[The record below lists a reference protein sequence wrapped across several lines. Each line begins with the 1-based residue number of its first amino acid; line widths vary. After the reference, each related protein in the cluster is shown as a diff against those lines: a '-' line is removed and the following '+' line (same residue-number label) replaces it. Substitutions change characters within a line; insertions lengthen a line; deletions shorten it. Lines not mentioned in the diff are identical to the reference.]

1 MSLFFY
7 QSLEYCDLL
16 QHPFTHKSTPGHIR
30 DIQDGEICKE
40 LSKPGEFLSF
50 PEHTALILNADGA
63 PIFKSAGNSIWPIYL
78 CITSF
83 PPEIRMNARNLLLA
97 GVWCGPVK
105 PDMKVILG
113 PVLEAINQLKV
124 DGIPIETATGQR
136 IVKACLLLAV
146 FDLPALAMACNT
158 TQFNGNYGCLYC
170 LDKGH
175 HVSGTHVYPPS
186 DEHRPRT
193 SRQQMEWAKEAERNG
208 MAVYG
213 VKGTSILSHSI
224 AIPNQCPIDYMHAVL
239 EGVMKKLMQNYW
251 FNSKHHGKRF
261 YLLKDVS
268 EIDKRLQRIKPP
280 HDFRSTPRPLSNTL
294 HFWKASEYQAFLLY
308 YAIPVLKC
316 FLPSDYIYHLALLV
330 CSMHILLGT
339 DITRH
344 SPG

>member
-97 GVWCGPVK
+97 GVWCAPVK

-113 PVLEAINQLKV
+113 PVLEAINQLKL

-158 TQFNGNYGCLYC
+158 TQFNGNYGCLHC
-170 LDKGH
+170 
-175 HVSGTHVYPPS
+175 
-186 DEHRPRT
+186 RPRT

-213 VKGTSILSHSI
+213 VKGTSILSNSI

-280 HDFRSTPRPLSNTL
+280 HDFRSTPRPISNTFTFGKRQNIK
-294 HFWKASEYQAFLLY
+294 HFCC
-308 YAIPVLKC
+308 IMPVL
-316 FLPSDYIYHLALLV
+316 S
-330 CSMHILLGT
+330 
-339 DITRH
+339 
-344 SPG
+344 